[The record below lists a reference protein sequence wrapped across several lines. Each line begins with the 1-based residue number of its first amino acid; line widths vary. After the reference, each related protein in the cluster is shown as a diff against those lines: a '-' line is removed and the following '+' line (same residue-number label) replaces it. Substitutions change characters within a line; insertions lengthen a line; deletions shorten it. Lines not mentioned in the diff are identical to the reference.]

1 MSELVSSRVIYSGQ
15 VLTLRVDEVVSPSGK
30 ISLREVVEHN
40 GAVAVVAV
48 NADGEV
54 LLVKQH
60 RHAAGR
66 DLLEIPAGGIDPG
79 ETPEQTVLREM
90 QEETGF
96 LPGVIQRLGGFYSA
110 PGFSNEYLHIF
121 FAEKLVPARLFAE
134 DTEEI
139 SLVRV
144 PLSDIPDLIGCG
156 QIEDAK
162 SIAGLLMFLNRQQR
176 R

>member
-1 MSELVSSRVIYSGQ
+1 LSELVSSRVIYSGK
-15 VLTLRVDEVVSPSGK
+15 VLTLRVDEIVSASGK
-30 ISLREVVEHN
+30 ISLREVIEHN
-40 GAVAVVAV
+40 GAVAVVAI
-48 NADGEV
+48 NADSEV

-66 DLLEIPAGGIDPG
+66 ELLEIPAGGIDPG
-79 ETPEQTVLREM
+79 ETPEQAVLREM

-96 LPGVIQRLGGFYSA
+96 LPGTISRLGGFYSA

-121 FAEKLVPARLFAE
+121 LAEQLLPARLFAE

-144 PLSDIPDLIGCG
+144 PLAEITGVIVCG
-156 QIEDAK
+156 DIEDAK
-162 SIAGLLMFLNRQQR
+162 SIAALLMYLSRLNGG
-176 R
+176 

>member
-1 MSELVSSRVIYSGQ
+1 LSELVSSRVIYSGK
-15 VLTLRVDEVVSPSGK
+15 VLSLRLDEVVSPSGK

-40 GAVAVVAV
+40 GAVAVVALS
-48 NADGEV
+48 ADGEV

-60 RHAAGR
+60 RHATGR

-96 LPGVIQRLGGFYSA
+96 LPGFIQRLGGFYSA

-121 FAEKLVPARLFAE
+121 LAENLLPARLFAE

-139 SLVRV
+139 SLVKV
-144 PLSDIPDLIGCG
+144 PLAGIRDLISSG

-162 SIAGLLMFLNRQQR
+162 SIAGLLMYLNRQ
-176 R
+176 